1 MRYAQFLD
9 KGVIEMRNET
19 FPLNDPAG
27 LGLFLV
33 IARALAPAPF
43 QPDFNARWPN
53 AERSRSHREAKADVV
68 KEAMTVA
75 AETRPRKRGWL
86 ARLDRWFWAQQQRD
100 IEAYL
105 ARSEDIHDLEQRMRN
120 LERSQWHRYN

>member
-1 MRYAQFLD
+1 
-9 KGVIEMRNET
+9 MRNET

-27 LGLFLV
+27 LGIFLV

-53 AERSRSHREAKADVV
+53 AERSRPHLEPERDTRTDTTKDPVTAPTEV
-68 KEAMTVA
+68 
-75 AETRPRKRGWL
+75 RPRKRGWL
-86 ARLDRWFWAQQQRD
+86 ERLDRWFWAQQQRD

-105 ARSEDIHDLEQRMRN
+105 ARSEDVHDLEQRMRN

>member
-1 MRYAQFLD
+1 
-9 KGVIEMRNET
+9 MRNET

-27 LGLFLV
+27 LGIFLV

-53 AERSRSHREAKADVV
+53 EERSRLQRPCKPEPAGTTAKN
-68 KEAMTVA
+68 TTGTTG
-75 AETRPRKRGWL
+75 AEIRPRKRGWL
-86 ARLDRWFWAQQQRD
+86 ERLDRWFWAQQQRD